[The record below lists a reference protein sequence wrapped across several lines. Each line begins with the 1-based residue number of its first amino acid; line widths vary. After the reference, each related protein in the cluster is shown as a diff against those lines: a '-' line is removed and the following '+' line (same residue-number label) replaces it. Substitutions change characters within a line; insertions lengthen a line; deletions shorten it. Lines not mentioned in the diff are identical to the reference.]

1 MNSSG
6 SKAFARFVSLK
17 KNPFLGSLNSSQVKE
32 KRRDAE
38 TVVASLILEDRKGD
52 LFIAGI
58 WANYG
63 TTHQKT
69 AVVNLMS
76 PR

>member
-6 SKAFARFVSLK
+6 TKAFARFVSLK
-17 KNPFLGSLNSSQVKE
+17 RNPFLGFLNNSQVKE

-38 TVVASLILEDRKGD
+38 TVVAFLILEDRKGD

-63 TTHQKT
+63 TSHRKT
-69 AVVNLMS
+69 AAVTFKT
-76 PR
+76 